1 MERNIW
7 SLEGWVDCWKGIFD
21 FWSLERNI
29 TSSPPR
35 YHRPVGSL
43 ASSRQT
49 IGNSWKGLWC
59 RPPKI
64 KMKVQRFFWVGAFT
78 SRQVASWTSSKSTS
92 AQGSAPLP
100 AITTTQPNLPPSY
113 RNPERSHIRWFA
125 AKYLKPQC
133 GVKWPTFENFYRPWI
148 GWKGGDWTWVC
159 GTTQFHR
166 ITSDS
171 LDLFGISSP
180 FKHFH
185 CICKKH
191 KYFWKDK
198 DDFCIFFF
206 VQVTQNLAITVKM
219 RHWGIEMELATYL
232 WAFQLVSQKALGV
245 YMWTCCKP
253 VREKVYRICQR
264 I

>member
-7 SLEGWVDCWKGIFD
+7 SLGGWVDCWKGIFD

-64 KMKVQRFFWVGAFT
+64 KMKVQRFLELSPQDRWPLGLRRSRHPPKDPPPCPPSRQLNLT
-78 SRQVASWTSSKSTS
+78 SRPHTETLKGHTYVGLPQNTS
-92 AQGSAPLP
+92 
-100 AITTTQPNLPPSY
+100 NL
-113 RNPERSHIRWFA
+113 N
-125 AKYLKPQC
+125 

-171 LDLFGISSP
+171 LDFFGISSS

-191 KYFWKDK
+191 KYFWK
-198 DDFCIFFF
+198 
-206 VQVTQNLAITVKM
+206 
-219 RHWGIEMELATYL
+219 
-232 WAFQLVSQKALGV
+232 
-245 YMWTCCKP
+245 
-253 VREKVYRICQR
+253 EKR
-264 I
+264 